1 MSQELR
7 GGGGNTAISYTTGQV
22 CPKTALYK
30 TTDGKIEFTE
40 LITLNSL
47 FPPFPGG
54 NGTKKGTWTR
64 LSLAT
69 DGAKT
74 GVNAVKVEAGTL

>member
-7 GGGGNTAISYTTGQV
+7 GGGGNTTTSFTTGQV

-30 TTDGKIEFTE
+30 STDGKIEFTE
-40 LITLNSL
+40 LITMNSL

-54 NGTKKGTWTR
+54 TGTKKGTWTR
-64 LSLAT
+64 LSLAV

>member
-1 MSQELR
+1 M
-7 GGGGNTAISYTTGQV
+7 
-22 CPKTALYK
+22 
-30 TTDGKIEFTE
+30 
-40 LITLNSL
+40 NSL

-54 NGTKKGTWTR
+54 TGTKKGTWTR
-64 LSLAT
+64 LSLAV